1 MLEMFIFKAIIAHA
15 VETEST
21 EPLRGTG
28 LRTHKRGGSMKRI
41 TSVCI
46 AVVTSGCLT
55 AVALGES
62 NGQAV
67 KEKNVARTVS
77 EVSSTEKMLPA
88 PEVQLK
94 RLTKG
99 LNLTVE
105 QQKQIKPM
113 LVEEYSKLKEIRQ
126 DENLNPKQIQAKVET
141 LRNET
146 VARMQSV
153 MTPEQKEKYEI
164 VRNEIRENKQK
175 RMRENRKSRVGIQ
188 PDPPPQPAK

>member
-1 MLEMFIFKAIIAHA
+1 
-15 VETEST
+15 
-21 EPLRGTG
+21 
-28 LRTHKRGGSMKRI
+28 MKKI

-46 AVVTSGCLT
+46 AVVTSWCIA
-55 AVALGES
+55 AVALADGNE
-62 NGQAV
+62 QV
-67 KEKNVARTVS
+67 IKEKKVARTVK

-88 PEVQLK
+88 PDVQLK
-94 RLTKG
+94 RLSKG

-126 DENLNPKQIQAKVET
+126 DENLNPKQIQAKVES

-146 VARMQSV
+146 ATKIQTV

-164 VRNEIRENKQK
+164 VRKEIRENKQK
-175 RMRENRKSRVGIQ
+175 RMRENRRDRVGIQ